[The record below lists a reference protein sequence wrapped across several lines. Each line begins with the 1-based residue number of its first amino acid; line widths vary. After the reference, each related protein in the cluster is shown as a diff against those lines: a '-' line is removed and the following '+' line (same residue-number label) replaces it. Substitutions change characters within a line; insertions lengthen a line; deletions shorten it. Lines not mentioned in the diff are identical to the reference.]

1 MAARV
6 SARLSR
12 GDGRRFGLTVGVAF
26 LALAAV
32 ARWRGHATSFAV
44 LAALGTA
51 LVIAGL
57 VVPQRLGIVEAAWM
71 RLAVGI
77 SRVTT
82 PILMGVIY
90 YGLFTPLGAV
100 LRAFGRRPLARDVAA
115 GTYWVPHR
123 SLADG
128 QGGMERQ
135 F

>member
-12 GDGRRFGLTVGVAF
+12 GAGRRFGLTVGIAF
-26 LALAAV
+26 LVLAAV
-32 ARWRGHATSFAV
+32 ARWRGHPTSFIV
-44 LAALGTA
+44 LAALGTT
-51 LVIAGL
+51 LIVAGL
-57 VVPQRLGIVEAAWM
+57 LVPQQLGLVEATWM
-71 RLAVGI
+71 RLAAAI

-100 LRAFGRRPLARDVAA
+100 LRALGRRPLARDPAA
-115 GTYWVPHR
+115 GTYWVRHR